1 MGRNVIPAQRRQ
13 PGGSSTVGAFCAVR
27 LVSGRDR
34 GGMER
39 PLAIFRANEM
49 REPGRSGS
57 AMRRRAAGDG
67 PDRLVRVGPNAFV
80 RGAEWDAAGAR
91 RRYVTRVYARLG
103 RRSAAAVASHASAAA
118 IHGLPWLGPWPE
130 DVHLT
135 VPKSQ
140 YRARTV
146 SLALHTRPITSDD
159 IVRHEGLSVTSLSR
173 TVADIAL
180 TGDIRQTVMVADAA
194 LRRGVTKRQLTRSLN
209 GLPHHRGRLAASL
222 SIELADGRSGS
233 PAESLARVVFREL
246 NLPSAVLQ
254 QEFVVRGHRYAVDFW
269 FPEQGVVIEID
280 GRAKYTD
287 AAFRNGRTPDQVFID
302 EKRRHEDLLTVPGV
316 RTVVRLEWRDL
327 FDLDALTGRLRA
339 AGLPCPARPVHSAR
353 DVAGRTPTPTPAP
366 SGRIGASSGRVS
378 GPSGGRSGR

>member
-1 MGRNVIPAQRRQ
+1 
-13 PGGSSTVGAFCAVR
+13 
-27 LVSGRDR
+27 
-34 GGMER
+34 
-39 PLAIFRANEM
+39 
-49 REPGRSGS
+49 
-57 AMRRRAAGDG
+57 
-67 PDRLVRVGPNAFV
+67 
-80 RGAEWDAAGAR
+80 
-91 RRYVTRVYARLG
+91 
-103 RRSAAAVASHASAAA
+103 
-118 IHGLPWLGPWPE
+118 
-130 DVHLT
+130 
-135 VPKSQ
+135 
-140 YRARTV
+140 
-146 SLALHTRPITSDD
+146 
-159 IVRHEGLSVTSLSR
+159 
-173 TVADIAL
+173 
-180 TGDIRQTVMVADAA
+180 
-194 LRRGVTKRQLTRSLN
+194 LN

-246 NLPSAVLQ
+246 NLPSPVLQ

-353 DVAGRTPTPTPAP
+353 DVAGRTPTPAP